1 MLFFVVLKS
10 CLYNG
15 SGKLQSNWFICVK
28 TCIYCKAAAH
38 TTWTWTLNRLRLVSV
53 WGWVFFLFFCMG
65 LFYFPD
71 CRGQNQELVLAS
83 PSNTFNITWSSV
95 PNNENEE
102 MEPSPFDI
110 VQIKLFSWHCP
121 QLIHTGL
128 HLGAFS
134 LWENYEKHYKVFQSS
149 PYLGDYSMHA
159 STMSAAP
166 S

>member
-1 MLFFVVLKS
+1 MENYKATGLFVLKHAFIA
-10 CLYNG
+10 
-15 SGKLQSNWFICVK
+15 KLLHIQRGRGLWTAYGWFLFGV
-28 TCIYCKAAAH
+28 
-38 TTWTWTLNRLRLVSV
+38 VF
-53 WGWVFFLFFCMG
+53 FFLFFCMG

-134 LWENYEKHYKVFQSS
+134 LWENYEKHYKVSQSS